1 MDWTGYYPSIYND
14 KTRQDNVYYLIP
26 YNDVGDKDTIL
37 KVLASTDVTRCSTVI
52 VRVCYEY
59 NIYASQVICVQDG
72 NCPFITQLPPGRP
85 GVAIR
90 QNDNNMGGIR

>member
-1 MDWTGYYPSIYND
+1 MKHALVTPLLKETG
-14 KTRQDNVYYLIP
+14 LIANYIKNYRP
-26 YNDVGDKDTIL
+26 IL
-37 KVLASTDVTRCSTVI
+37 NLSFVLKLLERHVAI

-90 QNDNNMGGIR
+90 QNDNSIGGIR